1 MANKSKNTDDN
12 STFDFDKCLR
22 EDKPEG
28 GADADDPAAYCN
40 KMKYYVDNNLGYPGW
55 ARSED
60 EILTEE
66 DKRALFKA
74 LIR

>member
-1 MANKSKNTDDN
+1 
-12 STFDFDKCLR
+12 
-22 EDKPEG
+22 
-28 GADADDPAAYCN
+28 
-40 KMKYYVDNNLGYPGW
+40 MKYYVDNNLGYPGW